1 MFLSNSLFLFCL
13 RCYSHIPVTSS
24 ATVSPTP
31 VSSLPH
37 LYLSNAIPIPPFPPF
52 PPSLRFS
59 PKASLSGIL
68 CTLYI
73 KPLSVFHTLSFSFPP
88 PLPPSFQSSEEHC
101 FSCHVLERLVLGVY
115 CKALCKS
122 PSLLT
127 LSFCPNITLNLSP
140 PPPLPKR
147 ER

>member
-13 RCYSHIPVTSS
+13 RCHSHIPITSS

-37 LYLSNAIPIPPFPPF
+37 LYLSNAIPVPPF
-52 PPSLRFS
+52 PPSLRSS
-59 PKASLSGIL
+59 PKASHSGIL
-68 CTLYI
+68 CTLYM
-73 KPLSVFHTLSFSFPP
+73 KPLSVFHSLSFSF
-88 PLPPSFQSSEEHC
+88 PPSFQSSEEHC
-101 FSCHVLERLVLGVY
+101 FSCHVLERLVLRVY
-115 CKALCKS
+115 CKTLCKS
-122 PSLLT
+122 PSLLA

-147 ER
+147 EW